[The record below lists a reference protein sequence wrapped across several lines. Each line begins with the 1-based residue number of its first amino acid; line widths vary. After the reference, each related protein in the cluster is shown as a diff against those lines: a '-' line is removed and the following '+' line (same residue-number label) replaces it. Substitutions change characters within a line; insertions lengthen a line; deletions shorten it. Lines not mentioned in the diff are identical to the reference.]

1 MKANSALINCTNSF
15 GTDNATFSCLNNTG
29 LPSNGIE
36 IDLTSLY
43 GNNNSDYSIS
53 IDNNNWLETG
63 DNSDGLYTFNPE
75 FSAFNWENADNL
87 LGLITF
93 DTTSQSS
100 RFYG

>member
-1 MKANSALINCTNSF
+1 MSLDVIVLRSSWTVMNQIWVSF
-15 GTDNATFSCLNNTG
+15 GGSGAVIAEVFDPGSQWH
-29 LPSNGIE
+29 
-36 IDLTSLY
+36 
-43 GNNNSDYSIS
+43 YSIS